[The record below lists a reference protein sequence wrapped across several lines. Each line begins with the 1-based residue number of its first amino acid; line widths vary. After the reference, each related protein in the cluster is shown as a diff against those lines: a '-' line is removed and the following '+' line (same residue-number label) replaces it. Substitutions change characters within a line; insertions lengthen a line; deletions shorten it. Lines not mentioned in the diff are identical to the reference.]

1 MTEKTELCGFQFL
14 SFLFNSIQIKLACQ
28 VLKTLFLTVKR
39 VLIMANGLISTIRKR
54 TSARENQTTAKL
66 LDT

>member
-1 MTEKTELCGFQFL
+1 MTEKTELCGISFFFFL
-14 SFLFNSIQIKLACQ
+14 TIQIKLACQ
-28 VLKTLFLTVKR
+28 VLKALFFTVKR

-54 TSARENQTTAKL
+54 TSARENQTTAKW